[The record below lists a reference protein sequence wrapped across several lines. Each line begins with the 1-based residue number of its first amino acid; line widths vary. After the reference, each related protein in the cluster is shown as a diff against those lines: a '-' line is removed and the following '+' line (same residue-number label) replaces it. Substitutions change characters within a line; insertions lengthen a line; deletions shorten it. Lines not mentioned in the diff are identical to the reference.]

1 MFASMSQEI
10 NYIAVEG
17 VIGAGKTSLVRKLQ
31 AKLNARMILENHDE
45 NPFLARFYKNRKRYA
60 FQTQMFFLI
69 SRYKQL
75 EDLDQGSLFSEHI
88 VADYIFEKDL
98 LFAWLNL
105 DKEELRLYNQI
116 FPKLAQ
122 NLRKPDLVIF
132 LKADVQRLL
141 HNIKKRHR
149 SYELDMDEGYIGDLY
164 DMYNEYFL
172 RYNDTPLLIV
182 NSTDIDFVHNEAD
195 FEELYRQIFRADR
208 TRIEYFHPEGKA
220 LL

>member
-1 MFASMSQEI
+1 MKSEI

-31 AKLNARMILENHDE
+31 VRLNATMILENHDE
-45 NPFLARFYKNRKRYA
+45 NPFLAKFYKNRKRYA

-75 EDLDQGSLFSEHI
+75 EDLNQESIFSEFS

-98 LFAWLNL
+98 LFAYLNL
-105 DKEELRLYNQI
+105 DKEELRLYNEI

-122 NLRKPDLVIF
+122 NLRKPDLVIY
-132 LKADVQRLL
+132 LRADVERLL
-141 HNIKKRHR
+141 ANIRKRHR
-149 SYELDMDEGYIGDLY
+149 SYEIDIDEQYISDLY

-172 RYNDTPLLIV
+172 RYNETPLLIV
-182 NSTDIDFVHNEAD
+182 NSTEIDFVNNEND
-195 FEELYRQIFRADR
+195 FEELYEQIFRQDR

-220 LL
+220 FL

>member
-1 MFASMSQEI
+1 MKSEI

-31 AKLNARMILENHDE
+31 ARLNATMILENHDE
-45 NPFLARFYKNRKRYA
+45 NPFLAKFYKNRKRYA

-75 EDLDQGSLFSEHI
+75 EDFNQDSIFSAYN

-98 LFAWLNL
+98 LFAYLNL
-105 DKEELRLYNQI
+105 DKEELRLYNEI

-122 NLRKPDLVIF
+122 NLRKPDLVIY
-132 LKADVQRLL
+132 LRADVERLL
-141 HNIKKRHR
+141 ANIRKRHR
-149 SYELDMDEGYIGDLY
+149 SYEIDIDEQYIVDLY

-172 RYNDTPLLIV
+172 RYNETPLLIV
-182 NSTDIDFVHNEAD
+182 NSTEIDFVNNESD
-195 FEELYRQIFRADR
+195 FEELYEQIFREDR

>member
-1 MFASMSQEI
+1 MKSEI

-17 VIGAGKTSLVRKLQ
+17 GIGAGKTSLVRKLQ
-31 AKLNARMILENHDE
+31 VRLNATMIVENHDE
-45 NPFLARFYKNRKRYA
+45 NPFLAKFYKNRKRYA

-75 EDLDQGSLFSEHI
+75 EDLNQESIFSEFS

-98 LFAWLNL
+98 LFAYLNL
-105 DKEELRLYNQI
+105 DKEELRLYNEI

-122 NLRKPDLVIF
+122 NLRKPDLVIY
-132 LKADVQRLL
+132 LRADVERLL
-141 HNIKKRHR
+141 ANIRKRHR
-149 SYELDMDEGYIGDLY
+149 SYEIDIDEQYISDLY

-172 RYNDTPLLIV
+172 RYNQTPLLIV
-182 NSTDIDFVHNEAD
+182 NSTEIDFVNNEDD
-195 FEELYRQIFRADR
+195 FEELYEQIFRQDR

>member
-1 MFASMSQEI
+1 MKSEI

-31 AKLNARMILENHDE
+31 VRLNATMILENHDE
-45 NPFLARFYKNRKRYA
+45 NPFLAKFYKNRKRYA

-75 EDLDQGSLFSEHI
+75 EDLNQESIFSEFS

-98 LFAWLNL
+98 LFAYLNL
-105 DKEELRLYNQI
+105 DKEELRLYNEI

-122 NLRKPDLVIF
+122 NLRKPDLVIY
-132 LKADVQRLL
+132 LRADVERLL
-141 HNIKKRHR
+141 ANIRKRHR
-149 SYELDMDEGYIGDLY
+149 SYEIDIDEQYISDLY

-172 RYNDTPLLIV
+172 RYNQTPLLIV
-182 NSTDIDFVHNEAD
+182 NSTEIDFVNNEDD
-195 FEELYRQIFRADR
+195 FEELYEQIFRQDR

>member
-1 MFASMSQEI
+1 MKSEI

-31 AKLNARMILENHDE
+31 VRLNATMILENHDE
-45 NPFLARFYKNRKRYA
+45 NPFLAKFYKNRKRYA
-60 FQTQMFFLI
+60 FQTQMLFLI

-75 EDLDQGSLFSEHI
+75 EDLNQESIFSEFS

-98 LFAWLNL
+98 LFAYLNL
-105 DKEELRLYNQI
+105 DKEELRLYNEI

-122 NLRKPDLVIF
+122 NLRKPDLVIY
-132 LKADVQRLL
+132 LRADVERLL
-141 HNIKKRHR
+141 ANIRKRHR
-149 SYELDMDEGYIGDLY
+149 SYEIDIDEQYISDLY

-172 RYNDTPLLIV
+172 RYNQTPLLIV
-182 NSTDIDFVHNEAD
+182 NSTEIDFVNNEDD
-195 FEELYRQIFRADR
+195 FEELYEQIFRQDR

>member
-1 MFASMSQEI
+1 MKSEI

-31 AKLNARMILENHDE
+31 VRLNATMILENHDE
-45 NPFLARFYKNRKRYA
+45 NPFLAKFYKNRKRYA

-75 EDLDQGSLFSEHI
+75 EDLNQESIFSEFS

-98 LFAWLNL
+98 LFAYLNL
-105 DKEELRLYNQI
+105 DKEELRLYNEI

-122 NLRKPDLVIF
+122 NLRKPDLVIY
-132 LKADVQRLL
+132 LRADVERLL
-141 HNIKKRHR
+141 ANIRKRHR
-149 SYELDMDEGYIGDLY
+149 SYEIDIDEQYISDLY

-172 RYNDTPLLIV
+172 RYDETPLLIV
-182 NSTDIDFVHNEAD
+182 NSTEIDFVNNEDD
-195 FEELYRQIFRADR
+195 FEELYQQIFREDR
-208 TRIEYFHPEGKA
+208 TRIEYFHPEGKE

>member
-1 MFASMSQEI
+1 MKSEI

-31 AKLNARMILENHDE
+31 VRLNATMILENHDE
-45 NPFLARFYKNRKRYA
+45 NPFLAKFYKNRKRYA

-75 EDLDQGSLFSEHI
+75 EDLNQESIFSEFS

-98 LFAWLNL
+98 LFAYLNL
-105 DKEELRLYNQI
+105 AKEELRLYNEI

-122 NLRKPDLVIF
+122 NLRKPDLVIY
-132 LKADVQRLL
+132 LRADVERLL
-141 HNIKKRHR
+141 ANIRKRHR
-149 SYELDMDEGYIGDLY
+149 SYEIDIDEQYISDLY

-172 RYNDTPLLIV
+172 RYNETPLLIV
-182 NSTDIDFVHNEAD
+182 NSTEIDFVNNEND
-195 FEELYRQIFRADR
+195 FEELYEQIFRQDR

-220 LL
+220 FL

>member
-1 MFASMSQEI
+1 MSSDI

-31 AKLNARMILENHDE
+31 QKLNARMILENHDE
-45 NPFLARFYKNRKRYA
+45 NPFLAKFYKNRKRYA

-75 EDLDQGSLFSEHI
+75 EDLREESIFSSHI

-105 DKEELRLYNQI
+105 DKEELRLYNEI

-122 NLRKPDLVIF
+122 NLRKPDLVVY
-132 LKADVQRLL
+132 LKADIDRLL
-141 HNIKKRHR
+141 ANIRRRNR
-149 SYELDMDEGYIGDLY
+149 SYELDMDEGYIADLSDLY
-164 DMYNEYFL
+164 SEYFL
-172 RYNDTPLLIV
+172 RYDKTPLLIV
-182 NSTDIDFVHNEAD
+182 NSTEIDFVNNEHD
-195 FEELYRQIFRADR
+195 FEDLYKQIFREDR

>member
-1 MFASMSQEI
+1 MKSEI

-31 AKLNARMILENHDE
+31 VRLNATMILENHDE
-45 NPFLARFYKNRKRYA
+45 NPFLAKFYKNRKRYA

-75 EDLDQGSLFSEHI
+75 EDLNQESIFSEFS

-98 LFAWLNL
+98 LFAYLNL
-105 DKEELRLYNQI
+105 DKEELRLYNEI

-122 NLRKPDLVIF
+122 NLRKPDLVIY
-132 LKADVQRLL
+132 LRADVERLL
-141 HNIKKRHR
+141 ANIRKRHR
-149 SYELDMDEGYIGDLY
+149 SYEIDIDEQYISDLY

-172 RYNDTPLLIV
+172 RYNETPLLIV
-182 NSTDIDFVHNEAD
+182 NSTEIDFVNNEND
-195 FEELYRQIFRADR
+195 FEELYQQIFREDR
-208 TRIEYFHPEGKA
+208 TRIEYFHPEGKE

>member
-1 MFASMSQEI
+1 MKSEI

-31 AKLNARMILENHDE
+31 VRLNATMILENHDE
-45 NPFLARFYKNRKRYA
+45 NPFLAKFYKNRKRYA

-75 EDLDQGSLFSEHI
+75 EDLNQDSIFSEFS

-98 LFAWLNL
+98 LFAYLNL
-105 DKEELRLYNQI
+105 DKEELRLYNEI

-122 NLRKPDLVIF
+122 NLRKPDLVIY
-132 LKADVQRLL
+132 LRADVERLL
-141 HNIKKRHR
+141 ANIRKRHR
-149 SYELDMDEGYIGDLY
+149 SYEIDIDEQYISDLY

-172 RYNDTPLLIV
+172 RYNETPLLIV
-182 NSTDIDFVHNEAD
+182 NSTEIDFVNNEND
-195 FEELYRQIFRADR
+195 FEELYEQIFRQDR

-220 LL
+220 FL

>member
-1 MFASMSQEI
+1 MKSEI

-31 AKLNARMILENHDE
+31 VRLNATMILENHDE
-45 NPFLARFYKNRKRYA
+45 NPFLAKFYKNRKRYA

-75 EDLDQGSLFSEHI
+75 EDLNQESIFSEFS

-98 LFAWLNL
+98 LFAYLNL
-105 DKEELRLYNQI
+105 DKEELRLYNEI

-122 NLRKPDLVIF
+122 NLRKPDLVIY
-132 LKADVQRLL
+132 LRADVERLL
-141 HNIKKRHR
+141 ANIRKRHR
-149 SYELDMDEGYIGDLY
+149 SYEIDIDEQYISDLY

-172 RYNDTPLLIV
+172 RYNETPLLIV
-182 NSTDIDFVHNEAD
+182 NSTEIDFVNNEDD
-195 FEELYRQIFRADR
+195 FEELYQQIFREDR
-208 TRIEYFHPEGKA
+208 TRIEYFHPEGKE

>member
-1 MFASMSQEI
+1 MSSEI

-31 AKLNARMILENHDE
+31 TRLNARMILENHDE
-45 NPFLARFYKNRKRYA
+45 NPFLARFYKHRKRYA

-75 EDLDQGSLFSEHI
+75 EDLDQGSLFNEHI
-88 VADYIFEKDL
+88 VSDYIFEKDL

-105 DKEELRLYNQI
+105 DNEELRLYNQI

-122 NLRKPDLVIF
+122 NLRKPDLVIY

-141 HNIKKRHR
+141 YNIKKRHR
-149 SYELDMDEGYIGDLY
+149 SYELDMDEGYIADLY

-172 RYNDTPLLIV
+172 GYNETPLLIV
-182 NSTDIDFVHNEAD
+182 NSTDIDFVHNEED
-195 FEELYRQIFRADR
+195 FEELYRQIFREDR

>member
-1 MFASMSQEI
+1 MKSEI

-31 AKLNARMILENHDE
+31 VRLNATMILENHDE
-45 NPFLARFYKNRKRYA
+45 NPFLAKFYKNRKRYA

-75 EDLDQGSLFSEHI
+75 EDLNQESIFSEFS

-98 LFAWLNL
+98 LFAYLHL
-105 DKEELRLYNQI
+105 DKEELRLYNEI
-116 FPKLAQ
+116 FPNLAQ
-122 NLRKPDLVIF
+122 NLRKPDLVIY
-132 LKADVQRLL
+132 LRADVERLL
-141 HNIKKRHR
+141 ANIRKRHR
-149 SYELDMDEGYIGDLY
+149 SYEIDIDEQYISDLY

-172 RYNDTPLLIV
+172 RYNQTPLLIV
-182 NSTDIDFVHNEAD
+182 NSTEIDFVNNEDD
-195 FEELYRQIFRADR
+195 FEELYEQIFRQDR

>member
-1 MFASMSQEI
+1 MKSEI

-31 AKLNARMILENHDE
+31 VRLNATMILENHDE
-45 NPFLARFYKNRKRYA
+45 NPFLAKFYKNRKRYA

-75 EDLDQGSLFSEHI
+75 EDLNQDSIFSEFS

-98 LFAWLNL
+98 LFAYLNL
-105 DKEELRLYNQI
+105 DKEELRLYNEI

-122 NLRKPDLVIF
+122 NLRKPDLVIY
-132 LKADVQRLL
+132 LRADVERLL
-141 HNIKKRHR
+141 SNIRKRHR
-149 SYELDMDEGYIGDLY
+149 SYEIDIDEQYITDLY

-172 RYNDTPLLIV
+172 RYNETPLLIV
-182 NSTDIDFVHNEAD
+182 NSTEIDFVNNEDD
-195 FEELYRQIFRADR
+195 FEELYEQIFRQDR

>member
-1 MFASMSQEI
+1 MKSEI

-31 AKLNARMILENHDE
+31 VRLNATMILENHDE
-45 NPFLARFYKNRKRYA
+45 NPFLAKFYKNRKRYA

-75 EDLDQGSLFSEHI
+75 EDLNQESIFSEFS

-98 LFAWLNL
+98 LFAYLNL
-105 DKEELRLYNQI
+105 DKEELRLYNEI

-122 NLRKPDLVIF
+122 NLRKPDLVIY
-132 LKADVQRLL
+132 LRADVERLL
-141 HNIKKRHR
+141 ANIRKRHR
-149 SYELDMDEGYIGDLY
+149 SYEIDIDEQYISDLY

-172 RYNDTPLLIV
+172 RYNQTPLLIV
-182 NSTDIDFVHNEAD
+182 NSTEIDFVNNEDD
-195 FEELYRQIFRADR
+195 FEELYEQIFREDR

>member
-1 MFASMSQEI
+1 MSQEI

-105 DKEELRLYNQI
+105 DNEELRLYNQI

-122 NLRKPDLVIF
+122 NLRKPDLVIY
-132 LKADVQRLL
+132 LKADVPRLL

-149 SYELDMDEGYIGDLY
+149 SYELDMDEGYIADLY

-182 NSTDIDFVHNEAD
+182 NSTDIDFVHNEED

>member
-1 MFASMSQEI
+1 MKSEI

-31 AKLNARMILENHDE
+31 VRLNATMILENHDE
-45 NPFLARFYKNRKRYA
+45 NPFLAKFYKNRKRYA

-75 EDLDQGSLFSEHI
+75 EDLNCRESIFSVLS
-88 VADYIFEKDL
+88 VAINIFEKDL
-98 LFAWLNL
+98 LFAYLNL
-105 DKEELRLYNQI
+105 DKEELRLYNEI

-122 NLRKPDLVIF
+122 NLRKPDLVIY
-132 LKADVQRLL
+132 LRADVERLL
-141 HNIKKRHR
+141 ANIRKRHR
-149 SYELDMDEGYIGDLY
+149 SYEIDIDEQYISDLY

-172 RYNDTPLLIV
+172 RYNQTPLLIV
-182 NSTDIDFVHNEAD
+182 NSTEIDFVNNEDD
-195 FEELYRQIFRADR
+195 FEELYEQIFRQDR

>member
-1 MFASMSQEI
+1 MKSEI

-31 AKLNARMILENHDE
+31 ARLNATMILENHDE
-45 NPFLARFYKNRKRYA
+45 NPFLAKFYKNRKRYA

-75 EDLDQGSLFSEHI
+75 EDLNQDSIFSEFS

-98 LFAWLNL
+98 LFAYLNL
-105 DKEELRLYNQI
+105 DKEELRLYNEI

-122 NLRKPDLVIF
+122 NLRKPDLVIY
-132 LKADVQRLL
+132 LRADVERLL
-141 HNIKKRHR
+141 ANIRKRHR
-149 SYELDMDEGYIGDLY
+149 SYEIDIDEQYISDLH

-172 RYNDTPLLIV
+172 RYNETPLLIV
-182 NSTDIDFVHNEAD
+182 NSTEIDFVNNEND
-195 FEELYRQIFRADR
+195 FEELYEQIFRQDR
-208 TRIEYFHPEGKA
+208 TGVEYFHPEGKA

>member
-1 MFASMSQEI
+1 MSKEI

-31 AKLNARMILENHDE
+31 ARLNAGMILENHDD
-45 NPFLARFYKNRKRYA
+45 NPFLAKFYKNRKRYA

-75 EDLDQGSLFSEHI
+75 EDLNQGSIFSEYT
-88 VADYIFEKDL
+88 VSDYIFEKDL
-98 LFAWLNL
+98 LFAYLNL

-122 NLRKPDLVIF
+122 NLLKPDLVIF
-132 LKADVQRLL
+132 LKADVNRLL
-141 HNIKKRHR
+141 ANIRKRHR
-149 SYELDMDEGYIGDLY
+149 SYEIDIDEDYISDLHE
-164 DMYNEYFL
+164 MYGEYFL
-172 RYNDTPLLIV
+172 RYDETPLLIV
-182 NSTDIDFVHNEAD
+182 NSSEIDFVNNESD
-195 FEELYRQIFRADR
+195 FEELYNQIFRKDR
-208 TRIEYFHPEGKA
+208 ARIEYFHPESKA

>member
-1 MFASMSQEI
+1 MKSEI

-31 AKLNARMILENHDE
+31 VRLNATMILENHDE
-45 NPFLARFYKNRKRYA
+45 NPFLAKFYKNRKRYA

-75 EDLDQGSLFSEHI
+75 EDLNQESIFSEFS

-98 LFAWLNL
+98 LFAYLNL
-105 DKEELRLYNQI
+105 DKEELRLYNEI

-122 NLRKPDLVIF
+122 NLRKPDLVIY
-132 LKADVQRLL
+132 LRADVERLL
-141 HNIKKRHR
+141 ANIRKRHR
-149 SYELDMDEGYIGDLY
+149 SYEIDIDEQYISDLY

-172 RYNDTPLLIV
+172 RYNQTPLLIV
-182 NSTDIDFVHNEAD
+182 NSTEIDFVNNEDD
-195 FEELYRQIFRADR
+195 FEELYEQIFRKDR
-208 TRIEYFHPEGKA
+208 TRIEYFNPEGKA

>member
-1 MFASMSQEI
+1 MKSEI

-31 AKLNARMILENHDE
+31 ARLNATMILENHDE
-45 NPFLARFYKNRKRYA
+45 NPFLAKFYKNRKRYA

-75 EDLDQGSLFSEHI
+75 EDLNQESIFSEFS

-98 LFAWLNL
+98 LFAYLNL
-105 DKEELRLYNQI
+105 DKEELRLYNEI

-122 NLRKPDLVIF
+122 NLRKPDLVIY
-132 LKADVQRLL
+132 LRADVERLL
-141 HNIKKRHR
+141 ANIRKRHR
-149 SYELDMDEGYIGDLY
+149 SYEIDIDEQYISDLY

-172 RYNDTPLLIV
+172 RYNKTPLLIV
-182 NSTDIDFVHNEAD
+182 NSTEIDFVNNEND
-195 FEELYRQIFRADR
+195 FEELYQQIFREDR
-208 TRIEYFHPEGKA
+208 TRIEYFHPESKA
-220 LL
+220 FL

>member
-1 MFASMSQEI
+1 MSNDI

-31 AKLNARMILENHDE
+31 QRLDARMILENHDE
-45 NPFLARFYKNRKRYA
+45 NPFLAKFYKNRKRYA

-75 EDLDQGSLFSEHI
+75 EDLREESIFSNHI
-88 VADYIFEKDL
+88 VSDYIFEKDL

-105 DKEELRLYNQI
+105 DKEELRLYNDI

-122 NLRKPDLVIF
+122 NLRKPDLVVY
-132 LKADVQRLL
+132 LKADIERLL
-141 HNIKKRHR
+141 ANIRRRNR
-149 SYELDMDEGYIGDLY
+149 SYELDMDEGYISDLSDLY
-164 DMYNEYFL
+164 SEYFL
-172 RYNDTPLLIV
+172 RYDKTPLLIV
-182 NSTDIDFVHNEAD
+182 NSTEIDFVNNESD
-195 FEELYRQIFRADR
+195 FEDLYKQIFREDR
-208 TRIEYFHPEGKA
+208 TRIEYFHPERKA

>member
-1 MFASMSQEI
+1 MKSEI

-31 AKLNARMILENHDE
+31 VRLNATMILENHDE
-45 NPFLARFYKNRKRYA
+45 NPFLAKFYKNRKRYA

-75 EDLDQGSLFSEHI
+75 EDLNQESIFSEFS

-98 LFAWLNL
+98 LFAYLNL
-105 DKEELRLYNQI
+105 DKEELRLYNEI

-122 NLRKPDLVIF
+122 NLRKPDLVIY
-132 LKADVQRLL
+132 LRADVERLL
-141 HNIKKRHR
+141 ANIRKRHR
-149 SYELDMDEGYIGDLY
+149 SYEIDIDEQYISDLY

-172 RYNDTPLLIV
+172 RYNETPLLIV
-182 NSTDIDFVHNEAD
+182 NSTEIDFVNNEND
-195 FEELYRQIFRADR
+195 FEELYEQIFRQDR